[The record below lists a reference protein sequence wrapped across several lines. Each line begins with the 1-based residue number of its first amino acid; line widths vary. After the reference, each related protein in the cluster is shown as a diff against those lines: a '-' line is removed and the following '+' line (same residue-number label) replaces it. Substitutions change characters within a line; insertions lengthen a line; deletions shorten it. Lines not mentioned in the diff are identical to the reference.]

1 MGFFDGLDTPPAPP
15 PPPPPEFV
23 HLGPPPD
30 ATGGQDGQD
39 GPPADWYLPAALPDV
54 RELGASRYTRVLLR
68 GWSVWP
74 GAVTLHL
81 ALFRRRVRT
90 RPPGPGQGPHGT
102 VHPDGGLRVGL
113 LLPDGRRVTT
123 LDGEPWP
130 AAGEGRRLRL
140 RHLGGSGA
148 LFHEE
153 LDLQLTALPPEG
165 TFRLAVA
172 WPDESVP
179 ETVTTLDAAPLRAAA
194 REAVEVWPDVRW
206 EEPPRRPGAGRGG
219 VRMGG
224 LLVSSGVLA
233 GRSAM
238 ARNVPAPL
246 PPPVRVTRPSGA
258 IDTPDEVTG
267 HTPLWEAVADGDAEG
282 VAELLAAGAQAW
294 RPEVGPWSP
303 GRLALTTPLAP
314 LVAGLP
320 GAVPLTDEE
329 RAAQERADRLIAAFA
344 GIHGDGLGVAFVR
357 GVGEE
362 EAIAR
367 LGADPARFPP
377 LDPER
382 DPGPY
387 GTGPGGFD
395 PADAGAALRHVGVTG
410 VDGGCVLIQPFGFR
424 PADEAVLGP
433 LSAGTRACALF
444 FNPKGGVHL
453 STAED
458 GTVHHDELHGPTA
471 ESPSGQWLYRHWQHS
486 GGNDAY
492 YARRLAF
499 ACARAGLWL
508 GAGRAVS
515 GPPRRW
521 VELSG

>member
-1 MGFFDGLDTPPAPP
+1 MGFFDGLDPPQASP

-23 HLGPPPD
+23 HLGPPPAA
-30 ATGGQDGQD
+30 ATGRD
-39 GPPADWYLPAALPDV
+39 GPPSDWYLPATVPDV

-74 GAVTLHL
+74 GALTLHL
-81 ALFRRRVRT
+81 SLFRRRFRT
-90 RPPGPGQGPHGT
+90 TGPDAGQDPHGS
-102 VHPDGGLRVGL
+102 VHRDGGLRVGL

-130 AAGEGRRLRL
+130 AGDGARRIRLWQLRS
-140 RHLGGSGA
+140 SGV
-148 LFHEE
+148 LFHQER
-153 LDLQLTALPPEG
+153 DLHLTTLPPEG

-172 WPDESVP
+172 WPAESVP
-179 ETVTTLDAAPLRAAA
+179 ETVTAVDAAPLRAAA
-194 REAVEVWPDVRW
+194 GDIVEVWPDARW
-206 EEPPRRPGAGRGG
+206 EEPPRPPGAGRGAVG
-219 VRMGG
+219 LRG

-233 GRSAM
+233 GRSAVT
-238 ARNVPAPL
+238 RNLPELL
-246 PPPVRVTRPSGA
+246 PPPARVTPPSG

-282 VAELLAAGAQAW
+282 VAELLAAGARPW
-294 RPEVGPWSP
+294 RPVIGPWSP

-395 PADAGAALRHVGVTG
+395 PSDADAALRHIGVTG
-410 VDGGCVLIQPFGFR
+410 VEGGCVLIQPLGFR

-433 LSAGTRACALF
+433 LSVGARACALF
-444 FNPKGGVHL
+444 FNPKGSVCV

-458 GTVHHDELHGPTA
+458 GTVHREELHGPTA
-471 ESPSGQWLYRHWQHS
+471 DSPPGQWLYRHWQHT
-486 GGNDAY
+486 GGAEAY
-492 YARRLAF
+492 HARRVAF

-508 GAGRAVS
+508 GDGRGVS

-521 VELSG
+521 VELPG